1 MIHIPSIPHTLFCSQ
16 GDARN
21 AVKTI
26 FLIQFPNSL
35 PTGLVSKSTCA
46 LLQEQETIEGRSP
59 NPDRT
64 PLRAMSQST
73 VFHRGAFYAQSAV
86 PGLPCC
92 RSPPVYQAFNHP
104 GGSGHVPNR
113 TNISRRRGAC
123 CSVVLPACPVFPG
136 SSSAPV
142 HPHFGLYRILR
153 RCDAIWRVL

>member
-1 MIHIPSIPHTLFCSQ
+1 MIRIPSISHPLFCSK

-21 AVKTI
+21 GMKTI
-26 FLIQFPNSL
+26 VLIQFPNSL
-35 PTGLVSKSTCA
+35 PTGLVSKSTRA
-46 LLQEQETIEGRSP
+46 LLQEQETIQRRSA
-59 NPDRT
+59 NPGRT
-64 PLRAMSQST
+64 PLRAMFQST
-73 VFHRGAFYAQSAV
+73 VFHGGAFYAQPAV

-113 TNISRRRGAC
+113 TNIPHRRRAW